1 MGRSSERFTQL
12 KESDSLLAS
21 EVEEPRESAKL
32 LEKSL
37 AAFWRGDYDQ
47 DVMKTISESLRDI
60 EGAVCKKYQQL
71 PETQRKRMD
80 IGDFVETL
88 DAISELRGGFQWIY
102 RFPALI
108 ITVAIASLC
117 IPVAMQLDEVI
128 IKHPILGGF
137 PPAISAAAGCIG
149 IQNTAIIVRAL
160 NVKVMK
166 TSRLFAFVRYVL
178 ISCSLS
184 LGAAILEMF
193 VAWIVVSA
201 ENDENYGKD
210 PWSASLLL
218 TDVPIVIFFAMFITG
233 ALAGVIGAGVPLF
246 ISKLSEMINKRM
258 DPAHWV
264 GPIETVAQELCA
276 ASLTFWIAGQFVF
289 PKE

>member
-1 MGRSSERFTQL
+1 MVRVEY
-12 KESDSLLAS
+12 KETASLLAA
-21 EVEEPRESAKL
+21 EVPEPRDQVKR
-32 LEKSL
+32 LEEDL
-37 AAFWRGDYDQ
+37 AHFWRGDYDL
-47 DVMKTISESLRDI
+47 DVLKSISENLREI
-60 EGAVCKKYQQL
+60 EGSVCKKYETL
-71 PETQRKRMD
+71 AETQTKKMD
-80 IGDFVETL
+80 IGDFAETL
-88 DAISELRGGFQWIY
+88 SAIDELRGGFQWVF

-128 IKHPILGGF
+128 IAHPILGGF

-166 TSRLFAFVRYVL
+166 TSRMLTFFRYFL
-178 ISCSLS
+178 ISCALS
-184 LGAAILEMF
+184 LGAAVLEMF

-201 ENDENYGKD
+201 ENAENYKNQ
-210 PWSASLLL
+210 PWSVSLLL

-233 ALAGVIGAGVPLF
+233 AMAGIIGAGIPLL
-246 ISKLSEMINKRM
+246 ITKIAEVINRKM

-264 GPIETVAQELCA
+264 GPIETVVQELCA
-276 ASLTFWIAGQFVF
+276 AALTFWIAGTFVF
-289 PKE
+289 PKTD